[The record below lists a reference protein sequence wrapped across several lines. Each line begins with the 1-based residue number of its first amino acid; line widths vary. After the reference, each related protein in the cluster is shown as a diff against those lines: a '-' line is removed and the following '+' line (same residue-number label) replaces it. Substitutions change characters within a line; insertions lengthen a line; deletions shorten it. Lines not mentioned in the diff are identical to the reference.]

1 METGEAGKPTAKD
14 NSGLAWPQLP
24 QKADFP
30 VWLAL
35 RWRAL
40 SWVGLSGVR
49 GQGPNAGTLDTRW
62 DP

>member
-1 METGEAGKPTAKD
+1 MGEAGKPTAKD

-24 QKADFP
+24 QKANFP

-40 SWVGLSGVR
+40 S
-49 GQGPNAGTLDTRW
+49 
-62 DP
+62 